1 MRSYLYPVLLGLS
14 ALSIS
19 LSSAYY
25 SVYGLGALFAGAA
38 IQIMVM
44 AGTLEFAKVVLSGFL
59 HRYWK
64 DLPALLKGYLSVAV
78 VVLVIISSMGI
89 YGYLAAAY
97 QSSSL
102 ELGSVQERIE
112 VLDARKDRYAQ
123 QISSINQERVALSST
138 ILSLSQGLSGNTVQ
152 YVDPRTGQV
161 LTTQSSASRSAIQQ
175 QLNSARNREAALNVQ
190 AEALSD
196 SLIVLDD
203 RVFEIKEA
211 SQASRNLGPLI
222 FLSEVTG
229 MPMDR
234 VVNVLIVIIMLVFDP
249 LAITMIIATSV
260 AFDTVRKP
268 VKPEE
273 EEYIDE
279 VVQDPEQQVSDNP
292 EPKPTSGSFSKYF
305 EPLVEQ
311 LDSPKKLRK
320 VSRIKK
326 VGNFYHIVYEDSS
339 VDRIHED
346 VYYKFVNDL
355 NLNLDSVKPAQP

>member
-1 MRSYLYPVLLGLS
+1 MRSYLYPALLGLS

-59 HRYWK
+59 HRYWTE
-64 DLPALLKGYLSVAV
+64 LPGLLKGYLSMAV

-89 YGYLAAAY
+89 YGYLASAY
-97 QSSSL
+97 QNSSL
-102 ELGSVQERIE
+102 ELGTVEEKIE
-112 VLDARKDRYAQ
+112 VLEARKKTYSE
-123 QISSINQERVALSST
+123 QITSLNQERQALSST

-161 LTTQSSASRSAIQQ
+161 LTTQSSASRTLIQQ
-175 QLNSARNREAALNVQ
+175 QLTSARNREAALNSR

-196 SLIVLDD
+196 SLVALDD
-203 RVFEIKEA
+203 RVLQIQQA

-222 FLSEVTG
+222 FLSEVSG

-260 AFDTVRKP
+260 AYDAVRKP
-268 VKPEE
+268 SGQEPVQ
-273 EEYIDE
+273 E
-279 VVQDPEQQVSDNP
+279 VEQSAEPLGEP
-292 EPKPTSGSFSKYF
+292 EPSAASFSKYF
-305 EPLVEQ
+305 EPLKQE
-311 LDSPKKLRK
+311 LDSSEKTRKVKEIKKL
-320 VSRIKK
+320 
-326 VGNFYHIVYEDSS
+326 GNFYHIRYQDNS
-339 VDRIHED
+339 VDRVHED
-346 VYYKFVNDL
+346 LYYKFVNDNRL
-355 NLNLDSVKPAQP
+355 NVQGVGPT